1 MEGPGQV
8 ARVRVEHGCVREGSQ
23 LLSLIRYYE
32 SSLDWPPPSNDR
44 DVAVERCRITSTEV
58 RMFYFSRMAAGVD
71 QYQDGTW
78 HWHKTCVDRY
88 INGCSGGLGMVGQFR
103 TVAERAAGRF
113 RNGL

>member
-44 DVAVERCRITSTEV
+44 DVAVERCRITSTKV
-58 RMFYFSRMAAGVD
+58 RMFYFQGWPRALINIKMGHGV
-71 QYQDGTW
+71 GIRL
-78 HWHKTCVDRY
+78 V
-88 INGCSGGLGMVGQFR
+88 
-103 TVAERAAGRF
+103 
-113 RNGL
+113 